1 MGFGELGS
9 GLGKLG
15 SGGLGGWGQ
24 GLGWEVGVRG
34 IEVGDIGVRGVNWDQ
49 ESWCRGELG
58 SKELE

>member
-9 GLGKLG
+9 GLGELG
-15 SGGLGGWGQ
+15 SGVLGLGGWGQ
-24 GLGWEVGVRG
+24 GLGWEVGVG
-34 IEVGDIGVRGVNWDQ
+34 EIGVRGVNWDQ